1 LRNISGADLK
11 GLYTLRTTADA
22 NAIIKAVEQGK
33 RGVVIGSSFIGLEV
47 TASLASGRG
56 ASISVIAPESVPF
69 EHILGKEIGL
79 MFQHEH
85 EANGVQFY
93 LGDGVTGFTGENGLV
108 NKVQLKSGKALDA
121 DFVIVGI
128 GVAPATDFLRDS
140 GLNLDKSDHSVH
152 VDSHLQS
159 NEPDVYA
166 AGDIARWGEGS
177 GTRIEHW
184 RLAEQHGMIAAH
196 NMLGHTDDMKMHV
209 PFFWT
214 TQWKITLNYVGHAIK
229 WDEIIYRGSSQ
240 DKKFIAFYVTGG
252 KLQAAA
258 ACGYDQDLDALEFIL
273 RDKLPLTTA
282 QMRDTSFSL
291 SNYASK

>member
-1 LRNISGADLK
+1 
-11 GLYTLRTTADA
+11 
-22 NAIIKAVEQGK
+22 
-33 RGVVIGSSFIGLEV
+33 
-47 TASLASGRG
+47 
-56 ASISVIAPESVPF
+56 
-69 EHILGKEIGL
+69 
-79 MFQHEH
+79 M
-85 EANGVQFY
+85 
-93 LGDGVTGFTGENGLV
+93 
-108 NKVQLKSGKALDA
+108 
-121 DFVIVGI
+121 
-128 GVAPATDFLRDS
+128 
-140 GLNLDKSDHSVH
+140 DKSDHSVR

-196 NMLGHTDDMKMHV
+196 NMLGHGDDMGTHV

-214 TQWKITLNYVGHAIK
+214 TQWKITLNYVGHATK
-229 WDEIIYRGSSQ
+229 WDEIIYRGSPQ

-258 ACGYDQDLDALEFIL
+258 GCGYDQDLDALEFIL
-273 RDKLPLTTA
+273 RDKLPLSTA